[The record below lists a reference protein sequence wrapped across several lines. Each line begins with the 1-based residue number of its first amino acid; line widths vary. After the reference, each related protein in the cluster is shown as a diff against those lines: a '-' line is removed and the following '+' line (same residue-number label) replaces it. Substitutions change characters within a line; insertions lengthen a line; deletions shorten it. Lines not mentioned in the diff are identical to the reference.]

1 MKEVVLISSIAGVI
15 GTGIGGLLGM
25 FFGSKMIGNT
35 LSYTGG
41 LMIGI
46 VFFDLFPLAVSLIN
60 LLTGIICI
68 IIGVLVINVLDIFLD
83 LQLKYKN
90 KANQQLIN
98 TGIIILITMGFHN
111 FLEGLA
117 IGSTQNISQ
126 RIGLL
131 VAITI
136 ATHDIPEGMAVSA
149 PLAGG
154 KLNKKKILL
163 LTIFSGLSTIF
174 GAVFGLWVGN
184 TSKIIA
190 GISICIAIGAMLYIS
205 FGELLPNALDNSF
218 KKSNALVTIIGILSS
233 LIIIHFLK

>member
-25 FFGSKMIGNT
+25 FFGSKMISNT

-46 VFFDLFPLAVSLIN
+46 VFFDLFPLAVSIIN
-60 LLTGIICI
+60 LFTGIIWI
-68 IIGVLVINVLDIFLD
+68 IIGVLVISILDNLLD
-83 LQLKYKN
+83 RKLQSKN
-90 KANQQLIN
+90 KTNQKLIN
-98 TGIIILITMGFHN
+98 TGIIILIAMGFHN

-117 IGSTQNISQ
+117 IGSTQNINQ

-136 ATHDIPEGMAVSA
+136 AIHDIPEGMAVAA

-154 KLNKKKILL
+154 KIKKIKIIF

-184 TSKIIA
+184 TSKVTA
-190 GISICIAIGAMLYIS
+190 GISICLAIGAMLYIS
-205 FGELLPNALDNSF
+205 FGELLPNAIANSP
-218 KKSNALVTIIGILSS
+218 KQNNALVTIIGIISS
-233 LIIIHFLK
+233 LIILYFFK